1 MSNTVI
7 VYANSSIQREKWAV
21 FKNEEMYSVCADSLD
36 TLAKKYRMKITTSEE
51 EKEDD

>member
-1 MSNTVI
+1 MSDMVI
-7 VYANSSIQREKWAV
+7 VYAHSSLHREKWAV

-51 EKEDD
+51 EKEDE